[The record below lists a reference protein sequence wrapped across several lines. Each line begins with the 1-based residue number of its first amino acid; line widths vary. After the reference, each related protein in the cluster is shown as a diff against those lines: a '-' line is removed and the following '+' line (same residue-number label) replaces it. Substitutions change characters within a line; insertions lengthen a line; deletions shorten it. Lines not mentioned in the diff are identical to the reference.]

1 MFGNLQFVTYSR
13 KVKIMTFWD
22 KFASLYDLGQAL
34 NYKVL
39 KGFEKATEKLVPEG
53 ALVLDTAAGTGRLT
67 FAAAK
72 KAERVICTDLSMP
85 MLREARKKAAKYKV
99 SNVEFEVRDIFN
111 LKDNDETYDVVMAG
125 NVLHLLDEPEKALA
139 ELWRVTKKGG
149 KLLLPTYVLGE
160 KFSSLLKLYKAIGFN
175 PSTNY
180 TPETYGKMLYE
191 CGLGKVK
198 IKTIEGWLPC
208 CYAVIEKP
216 LT

>member
-1 MFGNLQFVTYSR
+1 
-13 KVKIMTFWD
+13 MTFWD
-22 KFASLYDLGQAL
+22 KFAFLYDLGQAL

-39 KGFEKATEKLVPEG
+39 KGFEKATEMLVPEG

-72 KAERVICTDLSMP
+72 KAEKVVSTDLSMP
-85 MLREARKKAAKYKV
+85 MLNEARKKAAKYKV
-99 SNVEFEVRDIFN
+99 ENVEFEVRDIFN
-111 LKDNDETYDVVMAG
+111 LKDNNETYDVVMAG
-125 NVLHLLDEPEKALA
+125 NVLHLLDEPEKAVE

-149 KLLLPTYVLGE
+149 KLLLTTYVLGE
-160 KFSSLLKLYKAIGFN
+160 KFSVLLKLYKMLGFN

-180 TPETYGKMLYE
+180 TPETYGKMLVK

-198 IKTIEGWLPC
+198 LKTIKGMLPC

>member
-1 MFGNLQFVTYSR
+1 
-13 KVKIMTFWD
+13 MTFWD
-22 KFASLYDLGQAL
+22 KFAFLYDLGQAL

-39 KGFEKATEKLVPEG
+39 KGFEKATEMLVPEG

-72 KAERVICTDLSMP
+72 KAEKVVSTDLSMP
-85 MLREARKKAAKYKV
+85 MLNESRKKATKYKV
-99 SNVEFEVRDIFN
+99 ENVEFEVRDIFN
-111 LKDNDETYDVVMAG
+111 LKDNNETYDVVMAG
-125 NVLHLLDEPEKALA
+125 NVLHLLDEPEKAVE

-160 KFSSLLKLYKAIGFN
+160 KLSVLLKLYKMLGFN

-180 TPETYGKMLYE
+180 TPETYGKMLVK

-198 IKTIEGWLPC
+198 LKTIKGMLPC